1 MIDNEYRGAD
11 LTDAK
16 YSEIN
21 SLAAD
26 LYEELSIKTF
36 PIDPFDI
43 AKRKG
48 FVLKP
53 YSQLSEQTCAKLR
66 EYRWSGASIRDG
78 KKRNYYIYYDDSQVK
93 TRQRFTVMHEIGHIL
108 LGHKQDSDYA
118 EKCANHFA
126 AYMLAPP
133 PIVWRCKCNTA
144 KEAAKRFDLSMSC
157 AENAVNRSY
166 AWASARCDC
175 TEYEKRILKQ
185 FENIV

>member
-1 MIDNEYRGAD
+1 MIDNEYCGAN

-16 YSEIN
+16 YAEIGC
-21 SLAAD
+21 SVAD
-26 LYEELSIKTF
+26 LYEELGIKTF

-53 YSQLSEQTCAKLR
+53 YSQLSEQTCATLR
-66 EYRWSGASIRDG
+66 QHEWSGASMRCD
-78 KKRNYYIYYDDSQVK
+78 KSCYIYYDDSQVK
-93 TRQRFTVMHEIGHIL
+93 PRQRFTVMHEIGHIL

-126 AYMLAPP
+126 AYALAPP

-175 TEYEKRILKQ
+175 TDYEKRILKQ